1 MEKNVSLSKI
11 VFSSVGI
18 IIMLAVLIFSG
29 KIFENV
35 DANEIVAIQDP
46 IDGELHWYVV
56 QGLKWQGAGK
66 VTSYQKRLI
75 YEFSCGEMQKE
86 KDECV
91 PEKDHGIKVRFND
104 GGHGTMYGSIQYEM
118 PLDEKNLT
126 ALHTRFGS
134 QEAIQKQLIET
145 VVNKS
150 IYMTG
155 PLMSSRES
163 FAEKRNDLIR
173 FVEDQVS
180 GGVYRTTSKEVRT
193 KDSITGADKT
203 ITVVEVVM
211 KDGIPDRQEE
221 AVLSSFGIR
230 AFNFSISR
238 LPYDGDVEKQIKQ
251 QQQITMDVQ
260 TAIADAKKAEQRAIT
275 VAEQG
280 KADAAKAKW
289 DQEVIKAQMVT
300 EAEQKKEVAKLDKE
314 AAEFTKQ
321 KEILLGQGES
331 ERKRLIMSADGAL
344 EKKLATYEAVMGRFA
359 QEFAKQKWVPE
370 FQMNGGGSGAEKGN
384 AAAALIDL
392 LTAKTAKDLGVDM
405 EMKKR

>member
-1 MEKNVSLSKI
+1 M
-11 VFSSVGI
+11 
-18 IIMLAVLIFSG
+18 AG
-29 KIFENV
+29 KLFENV
-35 DANEIVAIQDP
+35 NANEIVVIQDP
-46 IDGELHWYVV
+46 VDGELHWYVS

-86 KDECV
+86 KDECA

-118 PLDEKNLT
+118 PLDEKNLN

-221 AVLSSFGIR
+221 AVLFSFGIR
-230 AFNFSISR
+230 AFNFSIAR

-289 DQEVIKAQMVT
+289 DQEVIKAKMVT
-300 EAEQKKEVAKLDKE
+300 EAEQKKEVAKLEKD
-314 AAEFTKQ
+314 AADFTKQ

-331 ERKRLIMSADGAL
+331 ERKRLVMSADGAL
-344 EKKLATYEAVMGRFA
+344 EKKLDTYEKVMGRFA
-359 QEFAKQKWVPE
+359 QEFGKQKWVPE
-370 FQMNGGGSGAEKGN
+370 VQMGGTTSGGRN
-384 AAAALIDL
+384 AAQDMIDIL
-392 LTAKTAKDLGVDM
+392 ATKTARDLGLDM
-405 EMKKR
+405 KMQQK

>member
-1 MEKNVSLSKI
+1 MERQGMGFGRYVLSAI
-11 VFSSVGI
+11 G
-18 IIMLAVLIFSG
+18 AVAVVILLVFSG
-29 KIFENV
+29 KVLENV
-35 DANEIVAIQDP
+35 DANEIVVIQDP
-46 IDGELHWYVV
+46 VDGELHWYTT
-56 QGLKWQGAGK
+56 QGLKWQGVGK
-66 VTSYQKRLI
+66 ATSYHKRSI
-75 YEFSCGEMQKE
+75 YEFSCEETQKE
-86 KDECV
+86 KDECI

-180 GGVYRTTSKEVRT
+180 GGVYRTTSKEART
-193 KDSITGADKT
+193 RDSITGADKT

-211 KDGIPDRQEE
+211 KNGVPDRQEE

-230 AFNFSISR
+230 AFNFSIAR

-280 KADAAKAKW
+280 KADAAKSKW
-289 DQEVIKAQMVT
+289 EQEVIKAKMVT
-300 EAEQKKEVAKLDKE
+300 EAEQKKEVAKLEKE
-314 AAEFTKQ
+314 AAEFLKQ
-321 KEILLGQGES
+321 KLILEGQGES
-331 ERKRLIMSADGAL
+331 EKKRLIMAADGAL
-344 EKKLATYEAVMGRFA
+344 EKKLQTYENVMGKFA

-370 FQMNGGGSGAEKGN
+370 IQMGSSDAKGGS
-384 AAAALIDL
+384 AAVDMVNL
-392 LTAKTAKDLGVDM
+392 LTIKTAKDLGLDLKVK
-405 EMKKR
+405 EK